1 MIYIFLWFFLLI
13 FYEDIKRGLESLT
26 LDIIHII
33 LLPIAGIYYLF
44 KLCKRTK
51 STSTEQKTKT
61 L

>member
-26 LDIIHII
+26 LDLIHII
-33 LLPIAGIYYLF
+33 LLPIAGIYSLY

-51 STSTEQKTKT
+51 NTSTAQKMPT

>member
-1 MIYIFLWFFLLI
+1 MIYILLWIFLLI
-13 FYEDIKRGLESLT
+13 FYDDIKRGLESLT

-33 LLPIAGIYYLF
+33 LLPIAGIYSLY
-44 KLCKRTK
+44 KSCKRTK